1 MILMNSKPLF
11 LHDDMDKYFYS
22 RKKDIKRLKYEINSL
37 NYSLPQQILLTGYGG
52 VGKTYL
58 LKKIMADIEQNIICT
73 YIDISKIYALEKR
86 KLTIETVLIELLK
99 EMNQTIQINQYK
111 NRYKAKISELV
122 DNLKLKKY
130 DFHDITEILKI
141 PIPKT
146 ETNYRKLSQFVM
158 EFPQKIV
165 DEIEEI
171 DGFVIIIDEFQMLGK
186 IKQTDK
192 FFWMIRNF
200 SQTQHN
206 VSYIFTGSISQS
218 SEIINKLNGESGP
231 FGGRLQQIRV
241 DPFTKK
247 ETQSYFNDKMNE
259 IKFTDE
265 GFERFYRC
273 TRGIPLYI
281 NSFYNVMDSNQI
293 YTPELVRETFYTNMN
308 QILIMQVKVWSSL
321 NENEK
326 NIIQFLADTPL
337 TWGEL
342 LEKTTLSRATFN
354 KYLTNLRYRGI
365 VTYSEKKYAIEDDM
379 LKTWLQHEKEVNGF
393 YPI

>member
-1 MILMNSKPLF
+1 MNSKPLF

-22 RKKDIKRLKYEINSL
+22 IKKDIKRLKYEINSL
-37 NYSLPQQILLTGYGG
+37 NYSLPQQILLTGYRG

-192 FFWMIRNF
+192 FFWLIRNF

-326 NIIQFLADTPL
+326 NIVQFLADTPP

-379 LKTWLQHEKEVNGF
+379 FKTWLQHEKEVNGF